1 MRAPAKHPE
10 TTIWAYGV
18 HQFRRNNTA
27 YIHHGF
33 KPGAGAF
40 QSAGLFIRTSAFY
53 FFKKYQVSCIAA
65 VANCADYVK
74 RIFRGKII

>member
-1 MRAPAKHPE
+1 LGPPD
-10 TTIWAYGV
+10 I
-18 HQFRRNNTA
+18 
-27 YIHHGF
+27 

-53 FFKKYQVSCIAA
+53 FFKKYRVSCIAA

-74 RIFRGKII
+74 RIFRGKIIAFNIISIT